1 MTASRTP
8 SITTLGAVST
18 ACPPRRSFVASDAR
32 RHGQACVTGEASATA
47 AFGAALPTPAM
58 LAGVDNAR
66 RLGTIMAR
74 SDTIYPITRV
84 LP

>member
-8 SITTLGAVST
+8 SIATLGAGDT
-18 ACPPRRSFVASDAR
+18 ACPPRRSFVAGDAR
-32 RHGQACVTGEASATA
+32 RRGQASTVDRQILI
-47 AFGAALPTPAM
+47 AFGAALTTPAM
-58 LAGVDNAR
+58 LAGMDNAR
-66 RLGTIMAR
+66 HFSVIVDT